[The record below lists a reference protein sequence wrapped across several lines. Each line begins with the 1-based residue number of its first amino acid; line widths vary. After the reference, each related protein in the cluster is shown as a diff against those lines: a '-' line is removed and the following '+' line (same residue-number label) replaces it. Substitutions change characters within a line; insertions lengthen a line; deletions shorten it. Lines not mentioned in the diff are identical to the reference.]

1 MAQTSRILLTGG
13 THNRVLCSHS
23 TMCHH
28 CGYIGG
34 GETPNVCS
42 ECGIRTHEGC
52 VPSFN
57 GGKCDGCR
65 FPSDECCEICRVSN
79 HTPTSEDVDR
89 LVTIVAFHGRH
100 WTRGEDDERP
110 CLPDDSEVAQRLS
123 LDPDV
128 RFQPSQLPE
137 GVTGSEPLRVM
148 VDGVSYLS
156 HPMVVH
162 SWCVQSVFQFH
173 PAPAGS
179 PSWQSVVESIDAP
192 QQGSFAETS
201 TQCKMGLINTSSP
214 CVFCNSCEGHQV
226 FCYGH
231 TNSSRGCANCNWNLR
246 PHFTYTS
253 FHPSC
258 AVRAGMYRVI
268 DPVDGGSGMMCRKSM
283 SAFLPKVHHL
293 QRTRQTSSRVQR
305 VERWLEQSSGFHM
318 DVVSR
323 IDPATLPMDL
333 SQTLPVVGARYDT
346 FPIAR
351 ARRVVHKR
359 HRTENVHGGTT
370 EVLQDVSEQPHGGT
384 DDAEATSHTEE
395 EHTSDRRNH
404 YHDQS
409 GENRSETGEFA
420 NGTVR
425 GETGG
430 HSSTVHRHSMSLEE
444 SSELIRTLACPRLI
458 EAIDV
463 RVEHLVCHIVQRE
476 MEAERGIRACLELC
490 KEE

>member
-57 GGKCDGCR
+57 GGMCDGCR

-79 HTPTSEDVDR
+79 HAPSSEDVDR
-89 LVTIVAFHGRH
+89 LVTIAAFHGRR

-110 CLPDDSEVAQRLS
+110 CLPEDCEIAQRLS
-123 LDPDV
+123 LDPETL
-128 RFQPSQLPE
+128 FQPSHLPE
-137 GVTGSEPLRVM
+137 GVTGCEPMRVM

-156 HPMVVH
+156 HPMMVH

-173 PAPAGS
+173 PAPTGS
-179 PSWQSVVESIDAP
+179 SSWQSVVEAIDAP
-192 QQGSFAETS
+192 RQGSFAETS
-201 TQCKMGLINTSSP
+201 TQCKMGLVNTASP
-214 CVFCNSCEGHQV
+214 CAFCNSCKGHQV

-231 TNSSRGCANCNWNLR
+231 TNSSRGCTNCNWNLR

-268 DPVDGGSGMMCRKSM
+268 DPIDGGSGMMCRKSM
-283 SAFLPKVHHL
+283 SAFLPKVHRL

-318 DVVSR
+318 DVASR
-323 IDPATLPMDL
+323 IDPITLPMDL

-359 HRTENVHGGTT
+359 HRAENVHNGTT

-384 DDAEATSHTEE
+384 YDADTTSRTED
-395 EHTSDRRNH
+395 EHTGDRRND

-409 GENRSETGEFA
+409 GENRSETGELP
-420 NGTVR
+420 NGSM
-425 GETGG
+425 GGGTGG
-430 HSSTVHRHSMSLEE
+430 HSSTVHRQSMSLEE
-444 SSELIRTLACPRLI
+444 SSELIRTLTCPRLL

-463 RVEHLVCHIVQRE
+463 RVEYLVRHIVHHE
-476 MEAERGIRACLELC
+476 MEAERGIRACRELC
-490 KEE
+490 EE

>member
-52 VPSFN
+52 VPRFH
-57 GGKCDGCR
+57 GGVCDGCT
-65 FPSDECCEICRVSN
+65 FPDYDCCEVCRVSN
-79 HTPTSEDVDR
+79 ATPTSDDVDR
-89 LVTIVAFHGRH
+89 LVMIAAFHGRR

-110 CLPDDSEVAQRLS
+110 CLAEDCEIAQRLS
-123 LDPDV
+123 LDPETL
-128 RFQPSQLPE
+128 FQPSHLPE
-137 GVTGSEPLRVM
+137 GFVGCEPMRVL

-156 HPMVVH
+156 HPMMVH

-173 PAPAGS
+173 PAPTGS
-179 PSWQSVVESIDAP
+179 SSWQSVVESIDAP
-192 QQGSFAETS
+192 RQGSFAEAS
-201 TQCKMGLINTSSP
+201 TQCKMGLINTASP
-214 CVFCNSCEGHQV
+214 CAFCDSREGHQV

-231 TNSSRGCANCNWNLR
+231 TNSSRGCVNCNWNLR

-253 FHPSC
+253 VHPSC

-283 SAFLPKVHHL
+283 SAFLPKVHRL

-318 DVVSR
+318 DIASR
-323 IDPATLPMDL
+323 IDPVTVTMDL
-333 SQTLPVVGARYDT
+333 SQTLPVIGCRYDT

-359 HRTENVHGGTT
+359 HRTENVQNGSA
-370 EVLQDVSEQPHGGT
+370 EVLQHVPEQPHSGT
-384 DDAEATSHTEE
+384 DDAGATSRAEDE
-395 EHTSDRRNH
+395 YADDRRDDN
-404 YHDQS
+404 HDQG
-409 GENRSETGEFA
+409 GENRSETGEPP
-420 NGTVR
+420 NSSMM

-430 HSSTVHRHSMSLEE
+430 HSSTSHRRMTLDE
-444 SSELIRTLACPRLI
+444 SSELIRTRACPRLV

-463 RVEHLVCHIVQRE
+463 RVEHLVRHIVKRE
-476 MEAERGIRACLELC
+476 MAAERGMRACLELC
-490 KEE
+490 EE

>member
-1 MAQTSRILLTGG
+1 
-13 THNRVLCSHS
+13 
-23 TMCHH
+23 
-28 CGYIGG
+28 
-34 GETPNVCS
+34 
-42 ECGIRTHEGC
+42 
-52 VPSFN
+52 
-57 GGKCDGCR
+57 
-65 FPSDECCEICRVSN
+65 
-79 HTPTSEDVDR
+79 
-89 LVTIVAFHGRH
+89 
-100 WTRGEDDERP
+100 
-110 CLPDDSEVAQRLS
+110 
-123 LDPDV
+123 
-128 RFQPSQLPE
+128 
-137 GVTGSEPLRVM
+137 
-148 VDGVSYLS
+148 
-156 HPMVVH
+156 
-162 SWCVQSVFQFH
+162 
-173 PAPAGS
+173 
-179 PSWQSVVESIDAP
+179 
-192 QQGSFAETS
+192 
-201 TQCKMGLINTSSP
+201 
-214 CVFCNSCEGHQV
+214 
-226 FCYGH
+226 
-231 TNSSRGCANCNWNLR
+231 
-246 PHFTYTS
+246 
-253 FHPSC
+253 
-258 AVRAGMYRVI
+258 
-268 DPVDGGSGMMCRKSM
+268 
-283 SAFLPKVHHL
+283 
-293 QRTRQTSSRVQR
+293 
-305 VERWLEQSSGFHM
+305 M